1 MYLDVSCQM
10 GYRLK
15 DQDTYRIHASS
26 GTGSSSSSVHVRT
39 LGDTVIAI
47 TLHKLNSWPE
57 CPRNQEEE
65 VTHRTINDMAVDAL
79 LLPSAVGRRADREQ

>member
-1 MYLDVSCQM
+1 MYLDVSSCQM

-65 VTHRTINDMAVDAL
+65 DPQDNDMAVDAL

>member
-57 CPRNQEEE
+57 CTRNQEEE
-65 VTHRTINDMAVDAL
+65 VTHRTMTWLWMHFCFRPLWEDERIVN
-79 LLPSAVGRRADREQ
+79 SE